1 MGTEL
6 RPPIGPTKDVTFTD
20 SGKLPAGDVTPQP
33 NGDTE
38 DVFMPLPK
46 GGLSCPNKRW
56 YDSIYNGGV
65 ATEIA
70 APCIE
75 EDDMK
80 RLWRKDY
87 RSVGYN
93 GQFAWGDDRGPRA
106 AYQAPPWRNM
116 FV

>member
-1 MGTEL
+1 MGTEIK
-6 RPPIGPTKDVTFTD
+6 PPFGPNKTVTFTD
-20 SGKLPAGDVTPQP
+20 EGKYP
-33 NGDTE
+33 DTE
-38 DVFMPLPK
+38 TSAPMHGNKNRAFVPLPK

-65 ATEIA
+65 YTEIA
-70 APCIE
+70 IPGIE

-80 RLWRKDY
+80 KLWRKDY
-87 RSVGYN
+87 KSLGYN
-93 GQFAWGDDRGPRA
+93 GQFAWGDERGPRA